1 MSRGERTRAGESATE
16 LILSIFGANGRLL
29 EAGDRLAA
37 DHGLTSARWQVLG
50 AVALS
55 DRPVTVPQIAR
66 RMGLTRQS
74 VHATSDR
81 LIRDHLLESIPN
93 EDHRRSGLLR
103 LTDRGKQTYQSLD
116 RAQARWVDGL
126 IRGISRS
133 DIDRA
138 RTVIEELIDRL
149 DAARPERRSA
159 SSDRS
164 TGGRA
169 GR

>member
-1 MSRGERTRAGESATE
+1 MQVERMPAGKSATE
-16 LILSIFGANGRLL
+16 LILSIFRANGRLL
-29 EAGDRLAA
+29 EEGDRLAA
-37 DHGLTSARWQVLG
+37 EHGLSSARWQVLG

-55 DRPVTVPQIAR
+55 DRPITVPQIAR

-81 LIRDHLLESIPN
+81 LIRDQLLEPIPN
-93 EDHRRSGLLR
+93 EDHRRSALLR
-103 LTDRGKQTYQSLD
+103 LTEHGKQTYRSLD
-116 RAQARWVDGL
+116 RAQAGWVSQL

-138 RTVIEELIDRL
+138 RTVIDELVDRL
-149 DAARPERRSA
+149 DAGRSERAQA

-164 TGGRA
+164 IGRRA
-169 GR
+169 RR